1 MISLVIKRSLLPKG
15 KAMTIKCAKC
25 KEIFSRNYIYTIP
38 SEWNYDL
45 KICKDCY
52 REIKGDK

>member
-1 MISLVIKRSLLPKG
+1 
-15 KAMTIKCAKC
+15 MTIKCAKC
-25 KEIFSRNYIYTIP
+25 KELYSRDSVYTIP

-45 KICKDCY
+45 KICKECY

>member
-15 KAMTIKCAKC
+15 EAMKVKCVKC
-25 KEIFSRNYIYTIP
+25 KELVSRNSIYLVP

-45 KICKDCY
+45 KICKECY